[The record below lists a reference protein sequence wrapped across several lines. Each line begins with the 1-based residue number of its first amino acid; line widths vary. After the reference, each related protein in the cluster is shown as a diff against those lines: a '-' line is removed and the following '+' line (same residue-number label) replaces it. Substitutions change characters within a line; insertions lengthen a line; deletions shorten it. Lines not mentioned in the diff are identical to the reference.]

1 MWQICVIAGLL
12 MFTTYLVNARQKTTD
27 SFHQQTTYFF
37 HIVLLVIWFETLY
50 FTISFGQLKMTPH
63 SSVDRNMVHIIDNL
77 LDCAVQHAPTLE
89 DSWNKLK
96 KCTRDSH
103 IYSVSKSKVP
113 IMSTVPVAF
122 VTPRLFPQDIFLVNS
137 EYKNLSEMH
146 KALVIIHECTHLTLD
161 TIDHAYIWENKFTYL
176 SEAEHL
182 HNADSYVGILL
193 NTCVNDIYVF

>member
-1 MWQICVIAGLL
+1 M
-12 MFTTYLVNARQKTTD
+12 
-27 SFHQQTTYFF
+27 
-37 HIVLLVIWFETLY
+37 WFETLY

-96 KCTRDSH
+96 KCTRDSQ